1 MVAGEIFIRYT
12 DENFPFLLGPTVN
25 PSMDIQVASNFERWL
40 YYKLGSDPAATAAKM
55 AEFRNNNRMAIPLSR
70 TGTVDSEIVAGTS
83 DTARTL
89 ATIHDF
95 HTKHH
100 YLLDPHTA
108 AGVFVASQYNELEDP
123 MICLATA
130 HPAKFAKAIHDATGE
145 DGLAHHPI
153 LDALA
158 DAPTRCDI
166 VPADPAA
173 VKTYLAA
180 RALPA

>member
-1 MVAGEIFIRYT
+1 
-12 DENFPFLLGPTVN
+12 
-25 PSMDIQVASNFERWL
+25 
-40 YYKLGSDPAATAAKM
+40 
-55 AEFRNNNRMAIPLSR
+55 MAIPLSR

-83 DTARTL
+83 DTTRTL
-89 ATIHDF
+89 ATIRDY

-108 AGVFVASQYNELEDP
+108 AGVFVASQYNDLDDP

-145 DGLAHHPI
+145 DDLAHHPI

-158 DAPTRCDI
+158 DAPTRCDVI
-166 VPADPAA
+166 PADPAA
-173 VKTYLAA
+173 VKAYLSS
-180 RALPA
+180 RATPA